1 MILSCG
7 HILAIPQTRHR
18 GTGLTGQNLRYF
30 QDLDRG
36 LQGHIGVGMRHGP
49 GVRTAGAASLG
60 AGPKCLIDNGL
71 DGSGATAA
79 FGATAEAA
87 IELLGV
93 ARKNVCRVHGVADIV
108 IAKDVAGTDN
118 H

>member
-36 LQGHIGVGMRHGP
+36 LQGSIGVGMRRCP

-60 AGPKCLIDNGL
+60 AGPKCLNDNGL

-79 FGATAEAA
+79 FGATAEAT
-87 IELLGV
+87 IDLLGASGEV
-93 ARKNVCRVHGVADIV
+93 FC
-108 IAKDVAGTDN
+108 
-118 H
+118 